1 VKNYIFGKHKARFF
15 ILLVFEL
22 LQILGSVGVALLL
35 SLQIDAITQA
45 VSTGELTLLLQCAK
59 ISVLYGIV
67 LGLLIFA
74 TNKGKAVYFERVM
87 CALRQDVFSGILHKD
102 FADYHKKNS
111 ADYITL
117 LNQNMDTVEENYLKN
132 LFSIIEACIGIL
144 TALVLLLFIHPV
156 IAVISIGAMTVP
168 SLVPMVYGK
177 GLAGRQTK
185 IVEEAGK
192 YMAKIKDSF
201 LGYEVLKAYKKESN
215 MEKLHKDYAKSYEKS
230 KAELGKTM
238 AQVYGVTNMAS
249 IIIQFFV
256 LFLSG
261 LFAVKGLITI
271 GNIIA
276 ITQLTGQVI
285 APAFEL
291 SAQMTRFRSV
301 KPVCE
306 TLLEVADLSSGAEK
320 DSFCEMKECLKVKD
334 LSYSYG
340 EKEVLRGVNH
350 SFEKGKRY
358 AIIGKSGSGK
368 STLLKLLA
376 GYYGDYTGEI
386 LVDGKSDR
394 ICDSVFIQQNVFL
407 FDDTIRNNLTMYDS
421 YTEEEL
427 QNAIHKAG
435 LDEVILALPE
445 GLDTYVEENG
455 SKFSGGERQRM
466 AVARGIL
473 HQKSVF
479 LVDEA
484 TSALDKENARLVEE
498 SILALEGVT
507 SITVTH
513 HLSPE
518 SERRYDEVIRVG

>member
-1 VKNYIFGKHKARFF
+1 
-15 ILLVFEL
+15 
-22 LQILGSVGVALLL
+22 
-35 SLQIDAITQA
+35 
-45 VSTGELTLLLQCAK
+45 
-59 ISVLYGIV
+59 
-67 LGLLIFA
+67 
-74 TNKGKAVYFERVM
+74 
-87 CALRQDVFSGILHKD
+87 
-102 FADYHKKNS
+102 
-111 ADYITL
+111 
-117 LNQNMDTVEENYLKN
+117 
-132 LFSIIEACIGIL
+132 
-144 TALVLLLFIHPV
+144 
-156 IAVISIGAMTVP
+156 
-168 SLVPMVYGK
+168 
-177 GLAGRQTK
+177 
-185 IVEEAGK
+185 
-192 YMAKIKDSF
+192 
-201 LGYEVLKAYKKESN
+201 
-215 MEKLHKDYAKSYEKS
+215 
-230 KAELGKTM
+230 
-238 AQVYGVTNMAS
+238 
-249 IIIQFFV
+249 
-256 LFLSG
+256 
-261 LFAVKGLITI
+261 
-271 GNIIA
+271 
-276 ITQLTGQVI
+276 
-285 APAFEL
+285 
-291 SAQMTRFRSV
+291 
-301 KPVCE
+301 
-306 TLLEVADLSSGAEK
+306 
-320 DSFCEMKECLKVKD
+320 MKECLKVKD